1 MAYEKKQINLIQD
14 LYSPTCNL
22 EFSQKRIS
30 SSSDKCETSKEF
42 TIKDQV
48 QIPDVSEGSLLD
60 VEVTPSLVNTEI
72 SNSKIT
78 YTGDLNLNF
87 IFTNESSVNSRST
100 KMPFECSVDN
110 DTRSDK
116 INVETDISVES
127 TNFEISSRGEI
138 SGEVEIILDTRTNR
152 NVSMNI
158 IDNVEFSEEPE
169 KNDQDYDS
177 LILYIVKP
185 GDSLWKIAKRF
196 NSTVDE
202 LVRMNGIED
211 ANKIIIGQKIYIPKF
226 NYIKKEINE
235 NAREQVVI

>member
-1 MAYEKKQINLIQD
+1 M
-14 LYSPTCNL
+14 
-22 EFSQKRIS
+22 
-30 SSSDKCETSKEF
+30 
-42 TIKDQV
+42 
-48 QIPDVSEGSLLD
+48 SEGSLLD

-87 IFTNESSVNSRST
+87 IFTNESSVNSRSA
-100 KMPFECSVDN
+100 KMPFECSIDN

-127 TNFEISSRGEI
+127 TNFEISSRGEV
-138 SGEVEIILDTRTNR
+138 SGEVEIMLDTRTNR

-211 ANKIIIGQKIYIPKF
+211 ENKIIIGQKIYIPKF
-226 NYIKKEINE
+226 NYIKKEITE